1 MISSFDIDP
10 FPGKPRILF
19 VGLSNSTH
27 THAWMDLLKNAE
39 FNVRLFSV
47 PYTSPPENWDTR
59 VYISTPY
66 SIAGLNPATR
76 KCIVPTP
83 EETQSAANPVLLQP
97 KAASAEEW
105 LAKIVAEWRPDVI
118 HTLGLEPASYLYA
131 RTRSQYHLEH
141 YGLWTAQTRGGPDLA
156 LHRFLP
162 KYADQIKD
170 VLKNCDQFIA
180 DNTLNY
186 QYAVEMGLE
195 PSKVCPLGVMPG
207 TGGIDVDGLSAG
219 WQGQRPSQR
228 ERIILYPKA
237 YESPASK
244 VLPVLE
250 ALRLGWDRIK
260 PCQVYL
266 TAIVQDEVEYWFRT
280 LPEEIQQSCRLLSR
294 VPRTELMDLML
305 KSRVLLSPSL
315 TDGIP
320 NSLYEAMACGTF
332 PIFSPLETI
341 TPVVKEETNV
351 LYARNLYPQEIAD
364 ALARAMQ
371 DDRLVDSAAKENLA
385 LVRQLADRTVLGP
398 KLVKYYEEL
407 SEKNFIGIA
416 LKKRLFFQTEA
427 DRI

>member
-1 MISSFDIDP
+1 M
-10 FPGKPRILF
+10 
-19 VGLSNSTH
+19 
-27 THAWMDLLKNAE
+27 
-39 FNVRLFSV
+39 
-47 PYTSPPENWDTR
+47 
-59 VYISTPY
+59 
-66 SIAGLNPATR
+66 
-76 KCIVPTP
+76 
-83 EETQSAANPVLLQP
+83 
-97 KAASAEEW
+97 
-105 LAKIVAEWRPDVI
+105 
-118 HTLGLEPASYLYA
+118 
-131 RTRSQYHLEH
+131 
-141 YGLWTAQTRGGPDLA
+141 
-156 LHRFLP
+156 
-162 KYADQIKD
+162 
-170 VLKNCDQFIA
+170 
-180 DNTLNY
+180 
-186 QYAVEMGLE
+186 
-195 PSKVCPLGVMPG
+195 
-207 TGGIDVDGLSAG
+207 DGLSAG

-407 SEKNFIGIA
+407 SEKNFKGWRAA
-416 LKKRLFFQTEA
+416 LFELEGKVQIRENQMAEKENQIQQEEVQVQQKEEEFSIREKSLGNRELTLNQYEA
-427 DRI
+427 DLVQREKKNQELVVQLNSIEVNLNNLKNDLNQRELQILQREVAQIEKDKLIERLQHDLNHMQEEERRRLQEEEQRRLQEAELKFDQEKKDATQKTTIERVITRIFGGK